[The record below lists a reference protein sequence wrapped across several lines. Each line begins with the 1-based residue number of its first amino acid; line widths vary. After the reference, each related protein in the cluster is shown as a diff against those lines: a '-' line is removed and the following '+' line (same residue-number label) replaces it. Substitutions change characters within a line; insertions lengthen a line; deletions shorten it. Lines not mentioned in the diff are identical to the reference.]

1 MLAIYILLQQTLI
14 CLFCSLFCSCSLW
27 FCLFVSAACSSACWW
42 QRGYRL
48 MMMVALICLA
58 EKYRANRMQHCRPE
72 IGSSVDNM
80 VLKSKISL
88 ILCLISLIEPLTF
101 AIRIIRQSWRE
112 DTMRLCRLVENQR
125 NIRVL
130 KT

>member
-48 MMMVALICLA
+48 MMVVALICLA

-72 IGSSVDNM
+72 IGSSVDM
-80 VLKSKISL
+80 MGSTTL
-88 ILCLISLIEPLTF
+88 IGLLGLGRTSEPRYIDPVSVCTGPDMTRDHLYGNWIYHTC
-101 AIRIIRQSWRE
+101 W
-112 DTMRLCRLVENQR
+112 NR
-125 NIRVL
+125 NS
-130 KT
+130 

>member
-48 MMMVALICLA
+48 MMVVALICLA

-72 IGSSVDNM
+72 IGSSVDNNGFSSSQH
-80 VLKSKISL
+80 LRSLADSAKIFL
-88 ILCLISLIEPLTF
+88 
-101 AIRIIRQSWRE
+101 IIR
-112 DTMRLCRLVENQR
+112 LF
-125 NIRVL
+125 
-130 KT
+130 

>member
-48 MMMVALICLA
+48 MMVVALICLA

-72 IGSSVDNM
+72 IGSSVDKQVPRNG
-80 VLKSKISL
+80 KHHS
-88 ILCLISLIEPLTF
+88 
-101 AIRIIRQSWRE
+101 E
-112 DTMRLCRLVENQR
+112 DMAYIFRPDTAAR
-125 NIRVL
+125 
-130 KT
+130 

>member
-14 CLFCSLFCSCSLW
+14 CLFCSLW

-48 MMMVALICLA
+48 MMVVALICLA

-72 IGSSVDNM
+72 IGSSVDNIGFQLDHEL
-80 VLKSKISL
+80 VINCNNQQTIRLLTKDLPTLVTKLKHVD
-88 ILCLISLIEPLTF
+88 
-101 AIRIIRQSWRE
+101 IRQHWLR
-112 DTMRLCRLVENQR
+112 
-125 NIRVL
+125 
-130 KT
+130 

>member
-48 MMMVALICLA
+48 MMVVALICLA

-72 IGSSVDNM
+72 IGSSVDTNTSSA
-80 VLKSKISL
+80 VPSRLASGVADASRVRGGNTE
-88 ILCLISLIEPLTF
+88 LC
-101 AIRIIRQSWRE
+101 
-112 DTMRLCRLVENQR
+112 C
-125 NIRVL
+125 
-130 KT
+130 

>member
-48 MMMVALICLA
+48 MMVVALICLA

-72 IGSSVDNM
+72 IGSSVDTIWHSDD
-80 VLKSKISL
+80 LPSP
-88 ILCLISLIEPLTF
+88 PLPVDL
-101 AIRIIRQSWRE
+101 SVRE
-112 DTMRLCRLVENQR
+112 RPHGVGKGY
-125 NIRVL
+125 
-130 KT
+130 KTRGGKL

>member
-48 MMMVALICLA
+48 MMVVALICLA

-72 IGSSVDNM
+72 IGSSVDIPAPWKDQ
-80 VLKSKISL
+80 VLGRTAHPWISL
-88 ILCLISLIEPLTF
+88 HLYPES
-101 AIRIIRQSWRE
+101 R
-112 DTMRLCRLVENQR
+112 
-125 NIRVL
+125 
-130 KT
+130 

>member
-48 MMMVALICLA
+48 MMVVALICLA

-72 IGSSVDNM
+72 IGSSVDKGQM
-80 VLKSKISL
+80 SCFAPPKLIRLSSL
-88 ILCLISLIEPLTF
+88 GI
-101 AIRIIRQSWRE
+101 
-112 DTMRLCRLVENQR
+112 
-125 NIRVL
+125 
-130 KT
+130 

>member
-48 MMMVALICLA
+48 MMVVALICLA

-72 IGSSVDNM
+72 IGSSVDNFLM
-80 VLKSKISL
+80 QTVSDLQISEAIWGGGMSHACHMTGL
-88 ILCLISLIEPLTF
+88 NFGSVPSLSSSGWPP
-101 AIRIIRQSWRE
+101 
-112 DTMRLCRLVENQR
+112 
-125 NIRVL
+125 
-130 KT
+130 

>member
-42 QRGYRL
+42 RRGYRL
-48 MMMVALICLA
+48 MMVVALICLA

-72 IGSSVDNM
+72 IGSSVDNLLHGTRSKNN
-80 VLKSKISL
+80 VARKLKETNFIKILRYPAQSPDL
-88 ILCLISLIEPLTF
+88 NPTEGIWNIL
-101 AIRIIRQSWRE
+101 
-112 DTMRLCRLVENQR
+112 
-125 NIRVL
+125 
-130 KT
+130 K